1 MLAGSNSE
9 ERINGDLANMYRQGK
24 GPLKRNF
31 STLSWFLC
39 QSFILI
45 RKTEQ
50 HFFKLVMIFN
60 KMILVALWSI
70 NSDTTY
76 FFTDFQYRSVCSIVS
91 IMEKIDVFDWSAI
104 SKKIRKKTGYF
115 TMILLRLHG
124 IRNRIYKRR
133 WRVRSP
139 HRL

>member
-9 ERINGDLANMYRQGK
+9 EGINGDLANMYRHGK

-50 HFFKLVMIFN
+50 HFFKLVN
-60 KMILVALWSI
+60 
-70 NSDTTY
+70 
-76 FFTDFQYRSVCSIVS
+76 DF
-91 IMEKIDVFDWSAI
+91 
-104 SKKIRKKTGYF
+104 
-115 TMILLRLHG
+115 
-124 IRNRIYKRR
+124 
-133 WRVRSP
+133 
-139 HRL
+139 